1 MQQKVCNAAN
11 KKLIILFTMNILMMK
26 NRLYNFFI
34 KTEIKKEIISEIFY
48 KANKTDEIFMRK
60 SIKKLMNKL

>member
-1 MQQKVCNAAN
+1 
-11 KKLIILFTMNILMMK
+11 MMK

>member
-1 MQQKVCNAAN
+1 
-11 KKLIILFTMNILMMK
+11 MNILMMK

-60 SIKKLMNKL
+60 SIKKLMNKLQCYQIKIYNK